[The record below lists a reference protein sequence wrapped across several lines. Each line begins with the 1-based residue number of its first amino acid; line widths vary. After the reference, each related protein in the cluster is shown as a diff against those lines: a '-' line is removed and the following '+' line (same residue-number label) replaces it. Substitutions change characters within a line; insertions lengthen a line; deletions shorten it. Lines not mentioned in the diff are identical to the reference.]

1 MIESK
6 FKEKEEEE
14 KKKKRETNEK
24 EKRKEKMF
32 EFTTV
37 WQDKL
42 VDSNE
47 NYFHC
52 LVNYVRYLFDH
63 SYVQDNRTVS
73 YLTLMLN
80 QYNVVYLYYCYCLN
94 YVVNFR

>member
-6 FKEKEEEE
+6 LKEEKDEEEE
-14 KKKKRETNEK
+14 RKKTRNER
-24 EKRKEKMF
+24 KRKDKMF
-32 EFTTV
+32 KFTTV